1 MRGTMLKYIRSFG
14 IVVLAVLL
22 LISGCGTRGQ
32 SGEKTY
38 TDASGSETSGM
49 DKEAV
54 DAPQLPGLACTGQVR
69 TEYAE
74 CFEIYNYED
83 GYQLLNVMD
92 EERYLMIPEGKE
104 APEGL
109 DEDIIL
115 LHKPL
120 NHIYLAATSAM
131 ALFRGLDALDT
142 IRFSGTDASG
152 WYIEEAAEA
161 MNEGSMLFAG
171 KYSEPDYELLLDGEC
186 DAAIESTMILHVP
199 KVQEMLENLGIPV
212 FIDRSSYEPG
222 ALGRTEWIKV
232 YGALTEKSDEADTFF
247 QNQTDMLRELEDFEN
262 TGKTVAFFYI
272 SESGYVVV
280 RKSTDYVADM
290 IEMAG
295 GNYVFSDLE
304 GDGNASSSVN
314 LSMEEFYAAA
324 SDADYLIYN
333 STIQEPIHTMQEL
346 LAKDEVLSE
355 FKAVREGNVWC
366 VGKNM
371 YQATDITGEFIL
383 DIHKM
388 LTGKAPEDMT
398 FLTPVT
404 EGAGNE

>member
-1 MRGTMLKYIRSFG
+1 MRRIMLKQICSFG
-14 IVVLAVLL
+14 AVILVVFLML
-22 LISGCGTRGQ
+22 SGCGIQGQ
-32 SGEKTY
+32 NGEKTS
-38 TDASGSETSGM
+38 TDASGSETSQT
-49 DKEAV
+49 DVKTA
-54 DAPQLPGLACTGQVR
+54 DAPKLSGLACIGQVR

-74 CFEIYNYED
+74 CFKIYNYEK
-83 GYQLLNVMD
+83 GYQLLEVMD
-92 EERYLMIPEGKE
+92 EERYLLIPEGKE

-120 NHIYLAATSAM
+120 DHIYLAATSAM

-161 MNEGSMLFAG
+161 MNAGSMLFAG
-171 KYSEPDYELLLDGEC
+171 KYSEPDYELLLDEEC

-212 FIDRSSYEPG
+212 FIDRSSYETG

-232 YGALTEKSDEADTFF
+232 YGALTGKVDEADTFF
-247 QNQTDMLRELEDFEN
+247 QKQTDMLRELEDFEN

-290 IEMAG
+290 IKLAG
-295 GNYVFSDLE
+295 GNYVFSNLV

-333 STIQEPIHTMQEL
+333 STIQEPVHTMQEL

-355 FKAVREGNVWC
+355 FKAVQEGNVWC

-388 LTGKAPEDMT
+388 LTGREPEDMT

-404 EGAGNE
+404 EGAASE

>member
-1 MRGTMLKYIRSFG
+1 MRRKKW
-14 IVVLAVLL
+14 LL
-22 LISGCGTRGQ
+22 LLLALLLLLSGCSADGQRGGAAE
-32 SGEKTY
+32 SVGARGPA
-38 TDASGSETSGM
+38 DAA
-49 DKEAV
+49 EAAEIA
-54 DAPQLPGLACTGQVR
+54 DAPELPGLVCTGKVQ

-83 GYQLLNVMD
+83 GYQLLEVMD
-92 EERYLMIPEGKE
+92 EEQYLLIPEGKE

-109 DEDIIL
+109 DEEMVL
-115 LHKPL
+115 LYKPL
-120 NHIYLAATSAM
+120 DHIYLAATSAM

-142 IRFSGTDASG
+142 IDFSGTDASG

-161 MNEGSMLFAG
+161 LDEGSMLFAG

-212 FIDRSSYEPG
+212 FIDRSSYEPR

-232 YGALTEKSDEADTFF
+232 YGALTDRADEADAFF
-247 QNQTDMLRELEDFEN
+247 QEQTDLLQGLEDFEN

-295 GNYVFSDLE
+295 GDYVFSDLT

-314 LSMEEFYAAA
+314 LSMEEFYAVAA
-324 SDADYLIYN
+324 DVDYLIYN

-346 LAKDEVLSE
+346 FAKNEVLAE
-355 FKAVREGNVWC
+355 FRAVQEGNVWC

-371 YQATDITGEFIL
+371 YQATDITGEFIM

-388 LTGKAPEDMT
+388 LTGAGAEEMT
-398 FLTPVT
+398 FLTPVVQ
-404 EGAGNE
+404 

>member
-1 MRGTMLKYIRSFG
+1 MRGTMLKYIRGFG
-14 IVVLAVLL
+14 AVLL
-22 LISGCGTRGQ
+22 IILLLLSGCGVQGQ
-32 SGEKTY
+32 NGEWTDK
-38 TDASGSETSGM
+38 DASGSVKSQADT
-49 DKEAV
+49 EAA
-54 DAPQLPGLACTGQVR
+54 DAPQLPGLTCTGQVR

-74 CFEIYNYED
+74 CFEIYNYEE
-83 GYQLLNVMD
+83 GYQLLKIMD
-92 EERYLMIPEGKE
+92 EERYLLIPEGKE

-120 NHIYLAATSAM
+120 DHIYLAATSAM

-161 MNEGSMLFAG
+161 LEEGSMLFAG

-186 DAAIESTMILHVP
+186 DVAIESTMIFHVP

-232 YGALTEKSDEADTFF
+232 YGALVGKSDEADAFF
-247 QNQTDMLRELEDFEN
+247 QNQMDMLCELKDFEN

-290 IEMAG
+290 IRMAG
-295 GNYVFSDLE
+295 GEYVLSDLE

-333 STIQEPIHTMQEL
+333 STIQEPVHTMQEL
-346 LAKDEVLSE
+346 LAKDEVLAE
-355 FKAVREGNVWC
+355 FKAVQEGNVWC

-398 FLTPVT
+398 FLTPVIQ
-404 EGAGNE
+404 GAENE

>member
-1 MRGTMLKYIRSFG
+1 MRGMLLKSIRSFG
-14 IVVLAVLL
+14 AAALAVLL
-22 LISGCGTRGQ
+22 LLSGCGSQRQ
-32 SGEKTY
+32 NGEKAN
-38 TDASGSETSGM
+38 TDVSDSEPLQADIET
-49 DKEAV
+49 A
-54 DAPQLPGLACTGQVR
+54 DAPLLPGLACTGQVR
-69 TEYAE
+69 NEYAE
-74 CFEIYNYED
+74 CFKIYNYEK
-83 GYQLLNVMD
+83 GYQLLVVMD
-92 EERYLMIPEGKE
+92 EERYLLIPEGKE
-104 APEGL
+104 TPEGL

-120 NHIYLAATSAM
+120 DHIYLAATSAM

-142 IRFSGTDASG
+142 IRFSGTDAAG

-161 MNEGSMLFAG
+161 MNAGDMLFAG
-171 KYSEPDYELLLDGEC
+171 KYSEPDYELLLDEEC

-212 FIDRSSYEPG
+212 FIDHSSYEPG

-232 YGALTEKSDEADTFF
+232 YGALTGKSGEADTFF
-247 QNQTDMLRELEDFEN
+247 QNQIDMLRESGDFEN

-295 GNYVFSDLE
+295 GNYVFSNLV
-304 GDGNASSSVN
+304 GDGNAGSSVN

-333 STIQEPIHTMQEL
+333 STIQEPVHTMQEL

-355 FKAVREGNVWC
+355 FKAVQEGNVWC

-398 FLTPVT
+398 FLTPVI
-404 EGAGNE
+404 EGAADE